1 MNPELENEVVRRW
14 QQGASRRRIARELKI
29 SRDSVS
35 KILGEHT
42 QGRAA
47 GLPHPDL
54 PTPPRR
60 RGSIVDAYLT
70 RMEELL
76 ARWPQITAVRVHEE
90 LRKAGY
96 RGGYSMV
103 RDRLRQLRPKRPPE
117 RVLRFE
123 TAPGA
128 QAQMDYAV
136 YDLDFSEEGR
146 QRVNL
151 FSYVLGY
158 SRRHY
163 LRFVERQDFET
174 TVREHVRAFEHLGG
188 VAATCL
194 YDNMKVVVGRYE
206 GDEPIYNTRF
216 LAFATYY
223 GYRPIACRPRR
234 AQTKGKVERP
244 FQFIEGNFLN
254 GRSFRSLEHLNECL
268 AQWLAE
274 VADVRIHRETRR
286 RPVDL
291 HAEEL
296 PCLVPLP
303 AQPYDTAEVVYR
315 TVNAE
320 GLVAYRQNLYSVP
333 WRHIG
338 EALAVRITESEL
350 IIYGPDLTVIACHR
364 LLPRTT
370 TAARSEQ
377 PEHRPREDQRQ
388 KEAWLQERFT
398 ELGPVAKRFLEGLFL
413 AQRNGKDHAQ
423 RVLVLL
429 EIYRRQDLQA
439 ALERAVRFGA
449 FSFRAVER
457 ILAAQAQ
464 PRTPLEALS
473 DQQQRRMREILDD
486 RPVSPRP
493 TSDYQQLYSQ
503 EPPHDASPPPEKL
516 PGPAEANP
524 DA

>member
-1 MNPELENEVVRRW
+1 MNAELENEVVRRW
-14 QQGASRRRIARELKI
+14 QQGASRRRIARELRI
-29 SRDSVS
+29 SRDSVA
-35 KILGEHT
+35 KILGEHQ
-42 QGRAA
+42 QGRAT
-47 GLPHPDL
+47 GLAHPAL
-54 PTPPRR
+54 PTPRQR
-60 RGSIVDAYLT
+60 RGSIVDAYVA

-103 RDRLRQLRPKRPPE
+103 RDRLRELRPKRLPE

-136 YDLDFSEEGR
+136 YDLDFSEDGR

-158 SRRHY
+158 SRRQY
-163 LRFVERQDFET
+163 LRFVQRQDFET
-174 TVREHVRAFEHLGG
+174 TLREHVRAFEHLGG
-188 VAATCL
+188 VAASCL

-268 AQWLAE
+268 TQWLTE
-274 VADVRIHRETRR
+274 VADVRIHRETQR

-315 TVNAE
+315 TVSAE

-333 WRHIG
+333 WRYIG

-350 IIYGPDLTVIACHR
+350 IIYGPDLSVIACHP

-377 PEHRPREDQRQ
+377 PEHRPREDHRQ
-388 KEAWLQERFT
+388 KEAWLQERFA
-398 ELGPVAKRFLEGLFL
+398 ELGPLAQRFLEGLIQ

-473 DQQQRRMREILDD
+473 DQEQRRMRELLDD

-503 EPPHDASPPPEKL
+503 EPPHDAAQTPQTQ
-516 PGPAEANP
+516 P
-524 DA
+524 DSTQAHSDA